1 MWLRVDLD
9 NAAIVDQGGFKKDWA
24 VAQVK
29 PWKKDHHLVN
39 YFLQSEKFPAIA
51 ESWASH
57 DFQINS
63 QTKELIAG
71 DGTRHK
77 IKMVAH
83 VRYANNNHRTLRVV
97 DECLVYPQE
106 KSPGDEAELLSDCPT
121 TEGMSGAVYVTKEQG
136 GFKILCMSLGSHYG
150 WDDGIDV
157 HKAPSRLFPK
167 SLRNANR
174 CHLMHQDIRDA
185 INR

>member
-1 MWLRVDLD
+1 M
-9 NAAIVDQGGFKKDWA
+9 KKDWA
-24 VAQVK
+24 VAQLK
-29 PWKKDHHLVN
+29 PWKKRSQLAKN
-39 YFLQSEKFPAIA
+39 FLQGEKIPSIE

-71 DGTRHK
+71 DGTKHK
-77 IKMVAH
+77 VKMVAH
-83 VRYANNNHRTLRVV
+83 VEYANNNHRTLRVV

-106 KSPGDEAELLSDCPT
+106 MYSPMDESELLSDCPST
-121 TEGMSGAVYVTKEQG
+121 SGMSGAVYVTKGQS
-136 GFKILCMSLGSHYG
+136 GFKILCMYLGSRYG
-150 WDDGIDV
+150 WDDDV
-157 HKAPSRLFPK
+157 DVNKSPFRLFPE
-167 SLRNANR
+167 SLRNANG